1 MNKLKS
7 MHFVKKKF
15 YDTGYNS
22 VTLSGIAPILSVLA
36 GGILFSCLIL
46 IFEKV
51 YHQFCS
57 CESKKTYQFVF
68 WQKFFDRELE
78 MNSRKERRRDQNL
91 VRNAFKFKKNQ
102 LSEILRKNDFPT
114 YN

>member
-1 MNKLKS
+1 MNKLKR
-7 MHFVKKKF
+7 MYFVKKKF

-22 VTLSGIAPILSVLA
+22 VTLNGIAPILSVLA

-68 WQKFFDRELE
+68 WEKFFDRELGTNFRE
-78 MNSRKERRRDQNL
+78 ERRRDL

-102 LSEILRKNDFPT
+102 LSEILRKNDFLT
-114 YN
+114 

>member
-1 MNKLKS
+1 MNKLKR
-7 MHFVKKKF
+7 MYFVKKQF

-46 IFEKV
+46 IFEKA

-57 CESKKTYQFVF
+57 CESKRTYQFVF
-68 WQKFFDRELE
+68 WQKFFDREIGT
-78 MNSRKERRRDQNL
+78 KEGRRDQNL
-91 VRNAFKFKKNQ
+91 AFKFKKNQ
-102 LSEILRKNDFPT
+102 LSEILRKNDFLT
-114 YN
+114 